1 MSRLSKLTENPPI
14 RIYVN
19 KLENGITFIIKE
31 GYYLQLWTNETK
43 KSLLITKNKINQ
55 YKNCE
60 NVPHVEIAKVV
71 LVHWNTV
78 FTMFWQCLSSWFKSF
93 GYNSSQ

>member
-31 GYYLQLWTNETK
+31 GYYPQLWTTETK
-43 KSLLITKNKINQ
+43 KSLVITKNKINK

-60 NVPHVEIAKVV
+60 NVPHVEITKVV
-71 LVHWNTV
+71 LVYCNSV
-78 FTMFWQCLSSWFKSF
+78 FTMIWHCLSAWFKSF
-93 GYNSSQ
+93 G